1 MGSESDTGAHDIV
14 FGLNR
19 TEDERSLAS
28 FLKLFSKEQLATV
41 LIPRMSDAEIQ
52 QTVELLT
59 GIMRNHLSEKE
70 YHSLFLGDGQHSH

>member
-1 MGSESDTGAHDIV
+1 MGAENETGAHDIL

-19 TEDERSLAS
+19 TEDERSLAA
-28 FLKLFSKEQLATV
+28 FLRHFSKKQLTSV
-41 LIPRMSDAEIQ
+41 LVPRMSDAEIQ